1 MSYDSVA
8 YLRAGITSDD
18 GRSTIAGITNFA
30 TGGATL
36 LIVDEDE

>member
-18 GRSTIAGITNFA
+18 GRPAIAGITNFRNRRRDPA
-30 TGGATL
+30 DRGRR
-36 LIVDEDE
+36 